1 MASIL
6 VGRATDPAALAL
18 LEARDDVDREI
29 IETPTLADLE
39 ARIAEFDAVLL
50 DMTPFTE
57 EGVGRMARASV
68 QNCLDAIDGRLRPGY
83 VVNKEVL
90 GG

>member
-1 MASIL
+1 MAEIL
-6 VGRATDPAALAL
+6 VARSMGTAALAL
-18 LEARDDVDREI
+18 FDARDDVSYEVLA
-29 IETPTLADLE
+29 TPTVGDLE
-39 ARIAEFDAVLL
+39 ARIAGLDAIVLG
-50 DMTPFTE
+50 MTPFTG